1 MKRVGKRDNWAAF
14 AVLAAGTGVMV
25 FPFVWMLLSAFKTS
39 ADVYAYP
46 PRWIPS
52 KPTMANFT
60 RVFELVPFGLYYF
73 NSVVVG
79 IAQTFLQ
86 VGISVL
92 AAYAF
97 AKMRFPLK
105 NFFYVLVLSTMLLP
119 QIVTVVPMFL
129 LIAKLGLVDTYP
141 GLVLPEVFG
150 GFTIILLYQFFLGI
164 PEELMHASRID
175 GCGWFGSLRHVIVPN
190 AGTVIATATL
200 FSFLGHWRSY
210 LWPLIVINKTA
221 LRTLPIG
228 LKYLM
233 TESASEYQVMM
244 AASLLAI
251 VPVLAV
257 YLFTEKHFISSIT
270 LTGMKT

>member
-1 MKRVGKRDNWAAF
+1 MSRADRRGDRIAF
-14 AVLAAGTGVMV
+14 VLLLAGTGLMI
-25 FPFVWMLLSAFKTS
+25 FPFVWMAFSAFKTP
-39 ADVYAYP
+39 ADVYTYP

-52 KPTMANFT
+52 SPTLGNFA

-73 NSVVVG
+73 NSLAV
-79 IAQTFLQ
+79 AATQTALQ
-86 VGISVL
+86 ILISVL

-97 AKMRFPLK
+97 AKMRFPLR
-105 NFFYVLVLSTMLLP
+105 NPLYLLILSTMLLP
-119 QIVTVVPMFL
+119 QVVTVVPMFL
-129 LIAKLGLVDTYP
+129 LVARMGLVDTYP
-141 GLVLPEVFG
+141 GLVLPEIFG

-164 PEELMHASRID
+164 PDELMHASRID

-190 AGTVIATATL
+190 SGTVLATATL

-210 LWPLIVINKTA
+210 LWPLIVVNKTG

-233 TESASEYQVMM
+233 SESASEYQVMM

-257 YLFTEKHFISSIT
+257 YLATEKHFISSIT
-270 LTGMKT
+270 LSGMKS